1 MSCSFVNHFL
11 LDLDVFCKQK
21 LKITLRMKLLNNDS
35 NSENLIELMVVKT
48 WIFYLFAVINKL

>member
-1 MSCSFVNHFL
+1 
-11 LDLDVFCKQK
+11 
-21 LKITLRMKLLNNDS
+21 MKLLNNDS